1 MKRSNASLVG
11 KRKREDEDEMTA
23 EEIFESAVHPL
34 FWSDPNILSRVSPWL
49 TVLEFGRVEQVC
61 RGATIDES
69 RWLELSER
77 YFCPGIVPAIRS
89 RFVEKY
95 GGYRGLMRYE
105 VMFVR
110 TQPSESWAN
119 IPRLLLLTPLKEAP
133 ITSPEN
139 ITVHF
144 QLTAF
149 GQRRCLRLGGQI
161 LFPEVKLFGGAIVSS
176 LRSSFEDPFLVL
188 GNASC
193 FNKAFQFDVNDA
205 RTDARSCDCDDSS
218 CCFANWNKT
227 GGIIFRADLELPK
240 NRMCSL
246 QPPLTDCF
254 YLDKDLD
261 TAASGTVVSID
272 DSGRAVRINSPL
284 LNEYQ
289 TTLVFRRTL
298 TAARIQ
304 QGVTQGFG
312 ANVENLSLL
321 YCPVL
326 GRVDEN
332 KVGITGF
339 YLSLNSFRGV
349 IDTRRSN
356 AYRSFFNNCSLLHI
370 FEELDGVSPVATKCS
385 RAWQSK

>member
-1 MKRSNASLVG
+1 
-11 KRKREDEDEMTA
+11 
-23 EEIFESAVHPL
+23 
-34 FWSDPNILSRVSPWL
+34 
-49 TVLEFGRVEQVC
+49 
-61 RGATIDES
+61 
-69 RWLELSER
+69 
-77 YFCPGIVPAIRS
+77 
-89 RFVEKY
+89 
-95 GGYRGLMRYE
+95 
-105 VMFVR
+105 
-110 TQPSESWAN
+110 
-119 IPRLLLLTPLKEAP
+119 
-133 ITSPEN
+133 
-139 ITVHF
+139 
-144 QLTAF
+144 
-149 GQRRCLRLGGQI
+149 
-161 LFPEVKLFGGAIVSS
+161 
-176 LRSSFEDPFLVL
+176 
-188 GNASC
+188 
-193 FNKAFQFDVNDA
+193 
-205 RTDARSCDCDDSS
+205 
-218 CCFANWNKT
+218 
-227 GGIIFRADLELPK
+227 
-240 NRMCSL
+240 MCSL

-349 IDTRRSN
+349 IDTRKSN

-385 RAWQSK
+385 RADRKSTRLNSSHSLTEG